1 MVAARPGE
9 RAAELVVQ
17 GGEDGRLRG
26 AVRADVRV
34 QGDPLG
40 ERDDPQGL
48 LAGVDTLVDL
58 APVHR
63 RVNVR

>member
-1 MVAARPGE
+1 MAAARPSG

-17 GGEDGRLRG
+17 GGEGGRLRG

-34 QGDPLG
+34 PGEPLG

-63 RVNVR
+63 RVDVR